1 MSTNTLPGIVK
12 IQIVRCSD
20 IQPHA
25 MQMSMCGALVAL
37 ALPAETIKFYGVPSL
52 KWTGSPLNGGP
63 EENPRSNFQPPTSC
77 LRACISPLSLPRHQG
92 NSVSSARASPNI
104 QRFLTPR
111 LPVLRTAMPLSA
123 LIKSRT
129 SPQNQCSRAFYSLLA
144 APQRPLICGIIHYR
158 TMPKTTTSS

>member
-37 ALPAETIKFYGVPSL
+37 ALPAEAIKFYGVPSL

-63 EENPRSNFQPPTSC
+63 EEKSTLEFSTADKLPEGVHIAFVVTTASGKQC
-77 LRACISPLSLPRHQG
+77 LIGTREPKYPKISYSETTGAPDG
-92 NSVSSARASPNI
+92 DAA
-104 QRFLTPR
+104 
-111 LPVLRTAMPLSA
+111 LRTYKITHVAP
-123 LIKSRT
+123 KSVL
-129 SPQNQCSRAFYSLLA
+129 PCVL
-144 APQRPLICGIIHYR
+144 
-158 TMPKTTTSS
+158 